1 MLTASRQWLR
11 RKLDAFKERRRL
23 ERELTA
29 ESFRALAQ
37 ELLELAGLCRTLFPR
52 QHAFQE
58 RIQKI
63 MEEMQQ
69 LDNLAATPQFRHLSQ
84 EKRLELRKSLLQSKH
99 QLMETVQNAP
109 TPTSTL
115 Q

>member
-1 MLTASRQWLR
+1 MFARPRQWLR
-11 RKLDAFKERRRL
+11 RKLDAIKERRRL

-29 ESFRALAQ
+29 ESFRSLAT
-37 ELLELAGLCRTLFPR
+37 ELKELAGLCRTLFPM
-52 QHAFQE
+52 QHAFQA

-63 MEEMQQ
+63 MMDMEQ
-69 LDNLAATPQFRHLSQ
+69 LDKLAATPQFRHLSQ
-84 EKRLELRKSLLQSKH
+84 EKRLELRQSLLQSKS

-109 TPTSTL
+109 VPTSTL